1 MRKYLPTVQWKIQ
14 KITHNL
20 LVPSAQLK
28 KTLGVRSLCISPLFN
43 ELHMLANC
51 WVIRIWD
58 FINKKKGTLA
68 ISTTLPCVLGCI
80 AKYQHCNSML
90 CTMYTSYNLGKMTAV
105 EMKMICKCLHSKS
118 PWRTL
123 ETKYVKIG
131 MKTREGISMKSP
143 VFWTRSLAGPVS
155 AGPEICPSTNVIV
168 KTC

>member
-1 MRKYLPTVQWKIQ
+1 MKKMFATK
-14 KITHNL
+14 TTENN
-20 LVPSAQLK
+20 PSAQLN

-43 ELHMLANC
+43 ELHMFANC

-90 CTMYTSYNLGKMTAV
+90 CTMYTSYNLCKMTAV

-123 ETKYVKIG
+123 ETKYLKIG
-131 MKTREGISMKSP
+131 MKTREGMSMKSP
-143 VFWTRSLAGPVS
+143 VFWTRTESGHWLDRSRPDLRSVYLLMWF
-155 AGPEICPSTNVIV
+155 V
-168 KTC
+168 KIF